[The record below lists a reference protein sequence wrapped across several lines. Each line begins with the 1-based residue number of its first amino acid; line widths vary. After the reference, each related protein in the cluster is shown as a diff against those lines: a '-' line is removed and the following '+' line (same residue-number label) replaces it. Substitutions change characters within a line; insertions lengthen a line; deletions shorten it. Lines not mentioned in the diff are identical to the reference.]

1 MIIKN
6 AKVYDSD
13 FKFSEHEVVIDGE
26 YLSENTSD
34 ERVLDAKDLL
44 IIPGFIDLHLH
55 GAFNADFMDGTDD
68 AISTIL
74 KFEAKQG
81 VTSVALASMTMGKDT
96 LEKAFKSAASFR
108 PKENEASLEGIYM
121 EGPFISPNKI
131 GAQNPQFLMPLDLDF
146 FKTLQ
151 KVSGNLIKCLVV
163 APELEGAIDFIKEVK
178 DKVRVSLGHTNCDY
192 QTASCAFD
200 AGARELTHTFNAM
213 PPMLHRAPG
222 PIVAA
227 SENAKVLAELICDG
241 VHVNPAMVR
250 MAFKL
255 FSKDNIVMISDS
267 MMATGLENGTYA
279 LGGQKVLVNE
289 NVATLEDGTIAGSVT
304 NLFSCFKLAVNK
316 MGIKLEDAIKACTYN
331 PDSALN
337 IHDKVGQIKP
347 GFRADLLLIDNKL
360 NLKGVILR
368 GQLLK

>member
-34 ERVLDAKDLL
+34 ETVLDAKDLL
-44 IIPGFIDLHLH
+44 LIPGFIDLHLH

-81 VTSVALASMTMGKDT
+81 VTSVALASMTMGKET

-131 GAQNPQFLMPLDLDF
+131 GAQNPKFLKPLDLDF

-151 KVSGNLIKCLVV
+151 KV
-163 APELEGAIDFIKEVK
+163 
-178 DKVRVSLGHTNCDY
+178 
-192 QTASCAFD
+192 
-200 AGARELTHTFNAM
+200 
-213 PPMLHRAPG
+213 
-222 PIVAA
+222 
-227 SENAKVLAELICDG
+227 
-241 VHVNPAMVR
+241 
-250 MAFKL
+250 
-255 FSKDNIVMISDS
+255 
-267 MMATGLENGTYA
+267 GT
-279 LGGQKVLVNE
+279 
-289 NVATLEDGTIAGSVT
+289 
-304 NLFSCFKLAVNK
+304 
-316 MGIKLEDAIKACTYN
+316 
-331 PDSALN
+331 
-337 IHDKVGQIKP
+337 
-347 GFRADLLLIDNKL
+347 
-360 NLKGVILR
+360 
-368 GQLLK
+368 

>member
-34 ERVLDAKDLL
+34 ETVLDAKDLL

-81 VTSVALASMTMGKDT
+81 VTSVALASMTMGKET

-131 GAQNPQFLMPLDLDF
+131 GAQNPKFLKPLDLDF

-163 APELEGAIDFIKEVK
+163 APELDGAIDFIKEVK

-222 PIVAA
+222 PIVAT

-331 PDSALN
+331 PASALN

-368 GQLLK
+368 GKLLK